1 MRYKH
6 NWNGMTEVMW
16 EEVMDGNT
24 VRAAEMAQ
32 ERAERAK
39 VIKVENFTPRQTNDR
54 TAHRKRVRRRRR
66 RAMTYRLALQCLTM
80 TLLLIMIA
88 MLDGATLIQS
98 AVLMMGIISCSA
110 VMLLLDLD
118 ERKEKRR

>member
-1 MRYKH
+1 MKYRR
-6 NWNGMTEVMW
+6 NWDGQTEITV
-16 EEVMDGNT
+16 GNT
-24 VRAAEMAQ
+24 VRAAERAQ
-32 ERAERAK
+32 EHAERTK
-39 VIKVENFTPRQTNDR
+39 VIKVESFSPRQINDR

-88 MLDGATLIQS
+88 MLDGANLIQS

>member
-1 MRYKH
+1 MKYRR
-6 NWNGMTEVMW
+6 NWDGQTEITV
-16 EEVMDGNT
+16 GNT
-24 VRAAEMAQ
+24 VKT
-32 ERAERAK
+32 AERQREAVRGQK
-39 VIKVENFTPRQTNDR
+39 VIQMENIRPRRENDR
-54 TAHRKRVRRRRR
+54 GIHRRRARRRRR

-118 ERKEKRR
+118 ERKER

>member
-1 MRYKH
+1 MKYRR
-6 NWNGMTEVMW
+6 NWDGQTEITV
-16 EEVMDGNT
+16 GNT
-24 VRAAEMAQ
+24 VRAAERAQ
-32 ERAERAK
+32 EHAERAK
-39 VIKVENFTPRQTNDR
+39 VIKVESFSPRQINDR
-54 TAHRKRVRRRRR
+54 TAHRKHVRRRRR

-88 MLDGATLIQS
+88 MLDGANLIQS